1 MPHPLMAFTGLS
13 FSEQYS
19 KSGTMEAK
27 SWCWR
32 LGAGSGEEGRAGQGG
47 GGLGDPILCY
57 FSSFLPI
64 TLEKEERKGL
74 ESFNE

>member
-1 MPHPLMAFTGLS
+1 MLEVGGW
-13 FSEQYS
+13 E
-19 KSGTMEAK
+19 
-27 SWCWR
+27 WR
-32 LGAGSGEEGRAGQGG
+32 EGRAGKGG

-64 TLEKEERKGL
+64 TLEKGERKGL